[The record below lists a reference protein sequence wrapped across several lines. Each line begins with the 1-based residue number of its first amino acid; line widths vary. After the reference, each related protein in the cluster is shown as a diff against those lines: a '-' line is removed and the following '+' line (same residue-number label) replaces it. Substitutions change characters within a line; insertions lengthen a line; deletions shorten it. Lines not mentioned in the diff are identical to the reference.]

1 MRGASVEKKSN
12 PDARASAHL
21 SNEQTFLSWLRT
33 GFNLI
38 AVGLAAA
45 QFLKKDL
52 VSGFPLTT
60 VFASILV
67 LGGIG
72 LVILGS
78 IRYREASQQIDAE
91 AFKPTLQ
98 IATVGAAIAI
108 ISGVL
113 ALAFVILLHERG

>member
-1 MRGASVEKKSN
+1 MESKTN
-12 PDARASAHL
+12 PDARAAAHL

-52 VSGFPLTT
+52 VSGFPLTP
-60 VFASILV
+60 VFSAILV
-67 LGGIG
+67 IGGIG

-78 IRYREASQQIDAE
+78 VRYREASRQIDDE

-98 IATVGAAIAI
+98 IATVGAAIAV
-108 ISGVL
+108 ISGTL

>member
-1 MRGASVEKKSN
+1 MSGASVEKKPS

-21 SNEQTFLSWLRT
+21 SNEQTFLAWLRT

-52 VSGFPLTT
+52 VSSFPLTT
-60 VFASILV
+60 VFSSVLV
-67 LGGIG
+67 IGGIG

-78 IRYREASQQIDAE
+78 IRYREASRQIDDE

-98 IATVGAAIAI
+98 IATVGTAIAI

>member
-1 MRGASVEKKSN
+1 V
-12 PDARASAHL
+12 ASARGHL

-52 VSGFPLTT
+52 VSNFPLTT
-60 VFASILV
+60 VFSAILV
-67 LGGIG
+67 LGGIT

-78 IRYREASQQIDAE
+78 IRYREASQQIDNE
-91 AFKPTLQ
+91 SFKPTLQ
-98 IATVGAAIAI
+98 IATAGAAIAV

-113 ALAFVILLHERG
+113 AFAFVILLHEKS

>member
-1 MRGASVEKKSN
+1 MKVTIGEKKAD
-12 PDARASAHL
+12 PDARAAAHL

-52 VSGFPLTT
+52 VASLPLTT
-60 VFASILV
+60 IFSATLV
-67 LGGIG
+67 LGGVG
-72 LVILGS
+72 LAILGS
-78 IRYREASQQIDAE
+78 IRYREVSRQIDTE
-91 AFKPTLQ
+91 SFEPTMQ
-98 IATVGAAIAI
+98 IATAGTAIAI

-113 ALAFVILLHERG
+113 ALLFVILLYERG